1 MKLLDQV
8 RHVIRKKHYSIR
20 TEQAYTNWIKKF
32 ILFNGKRHPKDMGE
46 KEISQYI
53 SYLAVKRNVA
63 ASTQNQ
69 ALNAVV
75 FLYKQILNRDLG
87 DFGNMQRA
95 KRPKKLAPVLVPHI
109 KSKDFPISG
118 LITSLSN
125 LFTRKLSKEAV
136 YSPRMPPPS
145 IVRTRNGFIVFSFLF
160 ILSSIVSPGFL
171 IFSMR

>member
-1 MKLLDQV
+1 MIIDDKMELKIKLLDQV

-20 TEQAYTNWIKKF
+20 TEQADTNWIKKF

-75 FLYKQILNRDLG
+75 FLYKQILNRELG
-87 DFGNMQRA
+87 DSSGIS
-95 KRPKKLAPVLVPHI
+95 KRGMGV
-109 KSKDFPISG
+109 KSPLDMVEQGEFRENES
-118 LITSLSN
+118 
-125 LFTRKLSKEAV
+125 
-136 YSPRMPPPS
+136 
-145 IVRTRNGFIVFSFLF
+145 
-160 ILSSIVSPGFL
+160 
-171 IFSMR
+171 